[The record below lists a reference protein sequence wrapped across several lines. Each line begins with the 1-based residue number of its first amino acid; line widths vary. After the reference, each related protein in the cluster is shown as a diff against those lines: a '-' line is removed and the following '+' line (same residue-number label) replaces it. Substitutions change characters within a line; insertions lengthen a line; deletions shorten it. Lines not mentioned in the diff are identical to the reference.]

1 MPTGRSRLR
10 ALASCVVLAL
20 LAPLTRTARADD
32 AASQQGVA
40 ATLFERGRE
49 LMDAGR
55 YPEACAS
62 FEESQRLDPGG
73 GTLMNLAL
81 CRSLQ
86 GRTSTA
92 TLLFTEALAVARRD
106 KRDDRVEECERS
118 LTALRARVPTV
129 TIVVE
134 GAERAPP
141 RLAVRLNGG
150 VVPPLAWG
158 APVPVDPGEVL
169 VEVTAP
175 GFAPFTARARV
186 KEGQREQ
193 LRVPPLVAV
202 AVASA
207 SPVRPPEEPAPP
219 AAWRTAGRPLAVA
232 RLDVDGALRGAV
244 VYAGLGVGATR
255 FAELSAGALVGATS
269 GFEVG
274 ARGFLPLRALR
285 AFVTVGMPCFLAD
298 RARAGVRAGAGLEW
312 SVADHVAVFAQVAGA
327 YFPEP
332 SLSREAAALV
342 PALGLVGRL

>member
-1 MPTGRSRLR
+1 VSF
-10 ALASCVVLAL
+10 AALAL
-20 LAPLTRTARADD
+20 LTLLTLLTLLAPSARADD

-40 ATLFERGRE
+40 ATLFDRGRE

-92 TLLFTEALAVARRD
+92 TLLFTEALAMARRD
-106 KRDDRVEECERS
+106 KRDDRVEECQRS
-118 LTALRARVPTV
+118 LAELKARVPTV

-134 GAERAPP
+134 PAARAPRA
-141 RLAVRLNGG
+141 RLAVRLNGS

-158 APVPVDPGEVL
+158 APVPVDPGDVL
-169 VEVTAP
+169 VEATSP

-186 KEGQREQ
+186 QEGQREEV
-193 LRVPPLVAV
+193 RVPPLVAV
-202 AVASA
+202 AVAP
-207 SPVRPPEEPAPP
+207 SPHPTGRREPAPP
-219 AAWRTAGRPLAVA
+219 AAWTTAGRPLAVA
-232 RLDVDGALRGAV
+232 RLDIDGALRGAV

-255 FAELSAGALVGATS
+255 FAELSAGALLGATS

-274 ARGFLPLRALR
+274 ARAFLPLRALR
-285 AFVTVGMPCFLAD
+285 PFVTLAMPCFLAD
-298 RARAGVRAGAGLEW
+298 GARVGVRAGGGLEW
-312 SVADHVAVFAQVAGA
+312 SVSGHVAVFAQVAGA

-332 SLSREAAALV
+332 SRTREASALL
-342 PALGLVGRL
+342 PALGLLGRL